1 MGIDTPF
8 LKLKSIPIKFIEMV
22 FARLRALTRFS
33 PLVTLVTLFDVEMT
47 SARLKKIIA
56 QTAI

>member
-22 FARLRALTRFS
+22 FARLRALTR
-33 PLVTLVTLFDVEMT
+33 LEMT